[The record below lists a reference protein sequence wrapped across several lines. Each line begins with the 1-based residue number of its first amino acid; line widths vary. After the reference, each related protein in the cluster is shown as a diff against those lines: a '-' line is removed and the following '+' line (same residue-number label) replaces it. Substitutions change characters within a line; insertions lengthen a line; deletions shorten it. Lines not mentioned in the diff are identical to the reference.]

1 MTVDEICLRASNE
14 LHMPYDYVRRI
25 YRTYWRA
32 IHDYLSRYDMMEIDP
47 EDRDTFEAYH
57 PVAKVLGLGYFY
69 CTYNRFRYMRT
80 KENKRKYLKQVGEY
94 VKDKEHTSD
103 IQQDIDDDGD
113 IRE

>member
-1 MTVDEICLRASNE
+1 MTVDEICLRASNK
-14 LHMPYDYVRRI
+14 LHMPYKYVRRL
-25 YRTYWRA
+25 YRLYWRA
-32 IHDYLSRYDMMEIDP
+32 VHDYLSRYDVMKIDP

-57 PVAKVLGLGYFY
+57 PVANVYGLGFFY
-69 CTYNRFRYMRT
+69 CTYNRFRFMRT
-80 KENKRKYLKQVGEY
+80 EKKKRKYLVKVGEY